1 LNNVF
6 SRILLVVVAI
16 PALVAVALLL
26 PQFNHAALALIIIGF
41 SVGAARELA
50 NMLIKIH
57 ASRWQYGLI
66 LASVAVSGVLVH
78 LAGLYTTFSA
88 LELLALAC
96 LTICA
101 FFGLALLPFTFP
113 KNTDELP
120 QRFATT
126 QLLMFIMGYI
136 GIPGSLLLIFL
147 TTKAPAGFLVLWFC
161 MIVFAN
167 DSLAWLIGVTIGR
180 RRGFIK
186 VSPNKSLEGFIAGL
200 VGSIAGS
207 LIGNQLFGFTKGQVP
222 VLIILGL
229 LCGLAGI
236 IGDLFESAIKRT
248 AGVKDS
254 GNSIPGRGGIL
265 DSYDNIL
272 FAAFPFFVALL
283 YLGLL

>member
-1 LNNVF
+1 MKNVL

-16 PALVAVALLL
+16 PSLVAVALLL
-26 PQFNHAALALIIIGF
+26 PQANHTAMALVIIGF

-50 NMLIKIH
+50 NMFLKSSISKGQYYLVLI
-57 ASRWQYGLI
+57 
-66 LASVAVSGVLVH
+66 SVAVSGGLVH
-78 LAGLYTTFSA
+78 LGGLYTALSA

-96 LTICA
+96 LSICA

-113 KNTDELP
+113 NQLEELP
-120 QRFATT
+120 RCFANT
-126 QLLMFIMGYI
+126 QLVMFIMGYI

-147 TTKAPAGFLVLWFC
+147 TSSVNAGFLVLWFC

-167 DSLAWLIGVTIGR
+167 DSLAWLVGVTIGR

-200 VGSIAGS
+200 AGGITGS
-207 LIGNQLFGFTKGQVP
+207 LVGNTIFGFTSGRTIE
-222 VLIILGL
+222 LILLGI
-229 LCGLAGI
+229 LCGVAGI

-248 AGVKDS
+248 VGVKDS
-254 GNSIPGRGGIL
+254 GNTIPGRGGIL

-272 FAAFPFFVALL
+272 FSAFPFFIALL
-283 YLGLL
+283 YFGLL